1 MWPESKLACFECQP
15 ASNYGKVRHSTEYCW
30 FQVPTVVARVPVAV
44 IMVPMSLRTAQ
55 LPLPLLVAMFLPSC
69 LGPCCLGVAA
79 ESPSGKPSMAGEVI
93 DAELFERQIRPLLAD
108 HCYECHA
115 ADSEKIGGGLLLDSR
130 DGLITGGDSGPA
142 IVPGDPDRS
151 LLMRA
156 VRYVDDSLQMPPQ
169 GMLSETEITSLETW
183 IRQGAPDPRIRP
195 ANVPQESATPWEEVV
210 QQRSDW
216 WSLQPVREVIPP
228 DHEKSSPQR
237 TGAWPANAIDRFVLA
252 NLGSHGLIPADS
264 ASPSTFLRRLSLVLT
279 GLPPSADETASF
291 EQDCQRFQL
300 PDDGIDTRPTRLPR
314 TLPTKAVAKLVDR
327 LLESPAFGERWARH
341 WLDVVR
347 FTETHGIE
355 WNYEVHHAW
364 RYRDYLIRAFNQD
377 VPYDQFIRE
386 HIAGDLLPQPRWNE
400 SEQTNESIVA
410 TAFYRFGE
418 VNHDDCIS
426 LRELGFDMLD
436 NQIDT
441 LTKAFQATTVA
452 CARCHDHKLDAVSAR
467 DYYGILGILRSS
479 RLVAH
484 TLDSPAVN
492 QEEIEQ
498 LGTLKQNAIR
508 TGIAAQWR
516 AELDQIAPYMLA
528 AEAQH
533 TKRADAQQL
542 AAGLDADKLAKW
554 TAVLSAEKVPIEDLF
569 APWRAIV
576 SLTTASS
583 NISGSPPPSPE
594 SLQTKWRSL
603 AEQTND
609 EQRKRSE
616 YNQRFELFGDFR
628 ASMFGAWSTEG
639 QGLRREPTKAGDFI
653 VSADGPP
660 LVVSV
665 LPAGCFTHSISAKLN
680 GTLRS
685 PQLPSGKSHI
695 SFEVMGR
702 RSSAVRLVSNNCQ
715 LNYVNYRALTDDKL
729 RWVTFEPPGD
739 RDSLRTYAEL
749 MTMFDN
755 PKFPD
760 QLAGI
765 GGDPTD
771 YRVPW
776 DEAAANPRSYFGVT
790 RVVTHDGP
798 DPPQAELTHLL
809 PLFHD
814 ATPCD
819 STTDVVARYVAVMK
833 DAVRR
838 WNDNLATDDDVR
850 WLDGLLQQ
858 GLVDNRLDQTPELR
872 EAVQEY
878 RRIESQIRIPQ
889 VSPGI
894 AESGSGYDQSVF
906 VRGDCRRP
914 GEPTPR
920 RYLEVLA
927 DRARMTSVIEPDES
941 GRRWLAEQIA
951 SRQNPLTARV
961 MVNRIWQHLFGM
973 GLVRTVDDFGHV
985 GDVPSHP
992 ELLDYLALQ
1001 FMNNDWSIKTL
1012 IRSIVVSHTF
1022 QVSNVP
1028 SPLSTEVDPLN
1039 RLLQHY
1045 PARRLE
1051 GEAIRDSM
1059 LAVSG
1064 RLDNR
1069 MYGASVYPHREEAN
1083 ANRRL
1088 FPGPLDGA
1096 GRRSVYI
1103 KNTLMEAPKF
1113 LNAFNL
1119 PGGKVAQGR
1128 RDTTNVPAQALA
1140 LLNDPFVLQQADVWA
1155 ESLLKVSDPNSAARI
1170 QRMVAIALGRDPT
1183 RDELQ
1188 RLEQAVDRL
1197 ASLHQVAPG
1206 DRMSS
1211 RLVWRDMAHAMFNL
1225 KEFIYI
1231 P

>member
-1 MWPESKLACFECQP
+1 M
-15 ASNYGKVRHSTEYCW
+15 
-30 FQVPTVVARVPVAV
+30 TVVARVPQPKVV
-44 IMVPMSLRTAQ
+44 ILNVMLLHTVQ
-55 LPLPLLVAMFLPSC
+55 LPSRLFVAMILSWCLGSCC
-69 LGPCCLGVAA
+69 LGPVCFLVAA
-79 ESPSGKPSMAGEVI
+79 ESRSSTQSNAGTVV
-93 DAELFERQIRPLLAD
+93 DVELFERQIRPILVT
-108 HCYECHA
+108 HCYECHSTGA
-115 ADSEKIGGGLLLDSR
+115 KKIGGGLLLDSR
-130 DGLITGGDSGPA
+130 DGLVAGGDSGTA
-142 IVPGDPDRS
+142 IVPGDPDQS
-151 LLMRA
+151 LLLRA
-156 VRYVDDSLQMPPQ
+156 VRYVDDSVQMPPQ
-169 GMLSETEITSLETW
+169 GMLSETDIAALETW
-183 IRQGAPDPRIRP
+183 IRQGVPDPRDRP
-195 ANVPQESATPWEEVV
+195 APGPEELASSWEDVV
-210 QQRSDW
+210 RQRANW
-216 WSLQPVREVIPP
+216 WSLQPVREIVPP
-228 DHEKSSPQR
+228 SHDELSSRQR
-237 TGAWPANAIDRFVLA
+237 DGAWPANPIDRFVLA
-252 NLGSHGLIPADS
+252 DLRRNGLSPADA
-264 ASPSTFLRRLSLVLT
+264 ASPTTFVRRLSLVLT
-279 GLPPSADETASF
+279 GLPPSSDATAEF
-291 EQDCQRFQL
+291 EQDCQRLQA
-300 PDDGIDTRPTRLPR
+300 PRDASDTQSSENSH
-314 TLPTKAVAKLVDR
+314 TLPARAVASLVDR

-386 HIAGDLLPQPRWNE
+386 HIAGDLLEQPRWNK
-400 SEQTNESIVA
+400 SEQTNDSIVA

-426 LRELGFDMLD
+426 LRELGYDMLD
-436 NQIDT
+436 NQIDKMRS
-441 LTKAFQATTVA
+441 LQLSHWTVA
-452 CARCHDHKLDAVSAR
+452 CARCHDHKLDAVSTR
-467 DYYGILGILRSS
+467 DYHGLLGILRSS

-484 TLDSPAVN
+484 TLDTPTVN
-492 QEEIEQ
+492 QQQVEQ
-498 LGTLKQNAIR
+498 LRTLKQNGMRI
-508 TGIAAQWR
+508 GIADQWR
-516 AELDQIAPYMLA
+516 AELEQIPQYMLA
-528 AEAQH
+528 AEAQFA
-533 TKRADAQQL
+533 KRNDAQQL
-542 AAGLDADKLAKW
+542 AAGLDAAKLAKW
-554 TAVLSAEKVPIEDLF
+554 LAVLSAEKMPIEDLF
-569 APWRAIV
+569 APWRTMASLHLKTDESSGNPIV
-576 SLTTASS
+576 APQSVQS
-583 NISGSPPPSPE
+583 
-594 SLQTKWRSL
+594 KWISL

-616 YNQRFELFGDFR
+616 FNQRFELWGDFR
-628 ASMFGAWSTEG
+628 DQTYGSWSVEG
-639 QGLRREPTKAGDFI
+639 QGLRDMPTRSGDFI
-653 VSADGPP
+653 VSSDGPA

-665 LPAGCFTHSISAKLN
+665 LPAGCFTHGISDKLN

-685 PQLPSGKSHI
+685 PQLPLGKSHI
-695 SFEVMGR
+695 SFEVMGQ

-715 LNYVNYRALTDDKL
+715 LNYANYQALTDKKM
-729 RWVTFEPPGD
+729 RWVTFESPGD

-760 QLAGI
+760 QLAGL
-765 GGDPTD
+765 GGDPSD
-771 YRVPW
+771 YRLPW

-790 RVVTHDGP
+790 RVVTHDGA
-798 DPPQAELTHLL
+798 DPPQTELTYLL

-814 ATPCD
+814 APACQ
-819 STTDVVARYVAVMK
+819 SSTDVTARYVAAID
-833 DAVRR
+833 DALLR
-838 WNDNLATDDDVR
+838 WKNDLATDDDVR
-850 WLDGLLQQ
+850 WLDGLLQH
-858 GLVDNRLDQTPELR
+858 GLLDNCLDQTPKLR
-872 EAVQEY
+872 EAVDQY
-878 RRIESQIRIPQ
+878 RSIESQVRIPR

-894 AESGSGYDQSVF
+894 AESGTGYNQSVF

-914 GEPTPR
+914 SESTPR
-920 RYLEVLA
+920 SYLEVLA
-927 DRARMTSVIEPDES
+927 DPARMTPAIEPNES

-961 MVNRIWQHLFGM
+961 MVNRIWQHLFGA

-1001 FMNNDWSIKTL
+1001 FIKNDWSIKTL
-1012 IRSIVVSHTF
+1012 IRSIVMSHTF
-1022 QVSNVP
+1022 QMSSVP
-1028 SPLSTEVDPLN
+1028 SASSTEIDPLN

-1051 GEAIRDSM
+1051 GEAIRDSI

-1119 PGGKVAQGR
+1119 PGGKVAQGK

-1155 ESLLKVSDPNSAARI
+1155 ESLLKVSDASPAARI
-1170 QRMVAIALGRDPT
+1170 QRMYAIGLGRRPT
-1183 RDELQ
+1183 HEELQ
-1188 RLEQAVDRL
+1188 RFEQAVEL
-1197 ASLHQVAPG
+1197 FATLHQVAPG
-1206 DRMSS
+1206 DRMAS
-1211 RLVWRDMAHAMFNL
+1211 RIVWRDIAHAMFNL